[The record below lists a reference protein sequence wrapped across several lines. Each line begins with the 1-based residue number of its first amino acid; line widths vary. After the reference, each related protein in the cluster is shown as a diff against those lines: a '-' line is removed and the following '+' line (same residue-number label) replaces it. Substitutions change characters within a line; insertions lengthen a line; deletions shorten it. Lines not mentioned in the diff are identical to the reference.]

1 MISCDRG
8 DARVVGKGNTVLAE
22 WATLTYAIIRLFTE
36 NGEDKEFKEHLKERM
51 CGALEMNFETAF
63 KMSDGET
70 FEEASRPMKER
81 ILNDAI
87 EKWKSQK
94 VKKN

>member
-8 DARVVGKGNTVLAE
+8 DASVVGRGNTVLAE

-51 CGALEMNFETAF
+51 CGALEMDFDTAF

-70 FEEASRPMKER
+70 FEEVIKSMKET
-81 ILNDAI
+81 IL
-87 EKWKSQK
+87 
-94 VKKN
+94 KNM